1 MRVYVGACLEQ
12 HLGHSRL
19 STDITLCWEWK
30 IYKHRGRSELWSPRL
45 DLEYDSGS
53 SQREG
58 LQWAMGLIWT
68 FLSWLRAGSVMRTAC
83 HQECTW
89 EAEVI
94 WVTPK
99 AAATKW
105 SHTRMRVARGQ
116 RGFARE
122 RMIYSEQEELQ
133 YLILD
138 AKGSRNYP
146 RNPIWFRPPFLGRLE
161 QELDCTEIWFVMSER
176 LWRQHS
182 VPIILH
188 KMALLISTTSRTKLY
203 YYLLYRW
210 ENRGTEK
217 FRM

>member
-1 MRVYVGACLEQ
+1 
-12 HLGHSRL
+12 
-19 STDITLCWEWK
+19 
-30 IYKHRGRSELWSPRL
+30 
-45 DLEYDSGS
+45 
-53 SQREG
+53 
-58 LQWAMGLIWT
+58 
-68 FLSWLRAGSVMRTAC
+68 
-83 HQECTW
+83 
-89 EAEVI
+89 
-94 WVTPK
+94 
-99 AAATKW
+99 
-105 SHTRMRVARGQ
+105 MRVARGQ

-188 KMALLISTTSRTKLY
+188 KMALLISTTSCTKLY
-203 YYLLYRW
+203 YYLPALSSSFSLSLLPSFDIYYASSM
-210 ENRGTEK
+210 GATELN
-217 FRM
+217 FSTVSHDFWFQTNELNSGQMTAP